1 MEGRLGGDS
10 RYPTLCPRPEPR
22 ECFVLLQQCWVG
34 VSALRFPSRP
44 PLSQPPDHIFRVSL
58 IEKYSC
64 PYKNLCSGA
73 EMTRG
78 GLRNCQS
85 SSPPSMAN
93 TIPLEA
99 IYISNLVRSLLPLL
113 YSSWWRRCGWIDL
126 VVRIFF
132 CEHKNT

>member
-1 MEGRLGGDS
+1 MVIRDTRPSAPGRSPESVSCCCSSVGLASRPFVSLQGRHF
-10 RYPTLCPRPEPR
+10 RYPRPH
-22 ECFVLLQQCWVG
+22 FQ
-34 VSALRFPSRP
+34 
-44 PLSQPPDHIFRVSL
+44 VSL
-58 IEKYSC
+58 IKKYSC

-73 EMTRG
+73 EMTRWA
-78 GLRNCQS
+78 CQS